1 MAAPPAR
8 RAWTGPGVALVLGAA
23 AIGAAIAAGRTD
35 LLAVLLEPP
44 APVSWMLGSVVA
56 VAGVWLLLRS
66 SEQVGSS
73 REATQLVRAIRL
85 VFLAVAAFAASAGW
99 FIGSPV
105 PIVAALVIA
114 GVDVLETTFF
124 LMVAQAR
131 R

>member
-1 MAAPPAR
+1 M
-8 RAWTGPGVALVLGAA
+8 
-23 AIGAAIAAGRTD
+23 
-35 LLAVLLEPP
+35 LAVLLEPP
-44 APVSWMLGSVVA
+44 APVSWMLGSVAA